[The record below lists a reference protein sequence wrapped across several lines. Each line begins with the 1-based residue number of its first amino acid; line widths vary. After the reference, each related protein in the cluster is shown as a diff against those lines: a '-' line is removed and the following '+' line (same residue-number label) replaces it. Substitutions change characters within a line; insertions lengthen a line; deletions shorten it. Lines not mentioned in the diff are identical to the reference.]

1 MLRWGMST
9 TLQIRSIDP
18 ALADAAR
25 AEAAR
30 RHLTLSDYL
39 KELISQDLAGR
50 SAADRRRQLYAE
62 ITGAP
67 RPVRLTSG
75 DVLAALDEVRGEM
88 GTT

>member
-1 MLRWGMST
+1 MLRCGVAT

-39 KELISQDLAGR
+39 KDLIAKDLQGR
-50 SAADRRRQLYAE
+50 SAADRRRALYAE
-62 ITGAP
+62 LKDAP
-67 RPVRLTSG
+67 RPARLTSA
-75 DVLAALDEVRGEM
+75 DVLAALDEVRREM
-88 GTT
+88 GTA